1 MRLELGALTVEV
13 ERQEDAAAFVRGLL
27 RHLNNV
33 EVAGL
38 LGVSTKTVRRWK
50 RTGRLPDPAGGQMHL
65 LALLQHLQPQ
75 RGAPDGRGLPARLAA
90 ETIVASG
97 AAGPAR

>member
-50 RTGRLPDPAGGQMHL
+50 RAGRLPDPAGGQINL
-65 LALLQHLQPQ
+65 LELLHHLQPQ
-75 RGAPDGRGLPARLAA
+75 HDAPGGTGVPARLAA
-90 ETIVASG
+90 GTVVTSG
-97 AAGPAR
+97 ATGPAR